1 MAEKNH
7 KHYYGCFC
15 CAFMKGGFF
24 VFTTKIKRSMKE
36 GNIMNQKLENIE
48 DLKKLRTYNDVGNWN
63 FSDLNYE
70 TEYVDYWDMYE
81 ELTKHVD
88 KSSVVL
94 DLGTGGG
101 ERALASIPDVAL
113 LVGTDANGKSVIK
126 DYIKSLQMKNNKDSN
141 IKFNKIVAY
150 MRMLKEYGVA
160 LGQPYVKHIE
170 GEIWELRPLR
180 DRILFTYCKGNDLIL
195 LNIFVKQTQKT
206 PQVEIDKAKRLLE
219 DYKRRRGF
227 YE

>member
-1 MAEKNH
+1 
-7 KHYYGCFC
+7 
-15 CAFMKGGFF
+15 
-24 VFTTKIKRSMKE
+24 
-36 GNIMNQKLENIE
+36 MNQKLKNIE
-48 DLKKLRTYNDVGNWN
+48 DLQKLRTYNDVGNWN

-70 TEYVDYWDMYE
+70 TEYLDYWDMYE

-206 PQVEIDKAKRLLE
+206 LQVEIDKAKRLLE